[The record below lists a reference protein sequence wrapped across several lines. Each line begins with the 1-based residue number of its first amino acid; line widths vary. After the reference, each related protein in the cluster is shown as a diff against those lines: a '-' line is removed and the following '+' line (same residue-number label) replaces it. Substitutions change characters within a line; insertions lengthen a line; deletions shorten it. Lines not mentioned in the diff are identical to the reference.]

1 MGFRYTLAALGC
13 AAALAGCAEATKAVD
28 DVARRSAKAAV
39 AETLTTRFPAVPQA
53 VVTPFTDCVIDNSSG
68 SEIGQ
73 FAKAAV
79 VGTDDT
85 TVALITDVL
94 GRPAT
99 QQCATK
105 ASLAALA
112 G

>member
-1 MGFRYTLAALGC
+1 MGLRLSLATLGC
-13 AAALAGCAEATKAVD
+13 VVALAGCDEATKAVD
-28 DVARRSAKAAV
+28 DVARRSAKVAV
-39 AETLTTRFPAVPQA
+39 SEALVTRFPAVPKA

-68 SEIGQ
+68 SEIGKL
-73 FAKAAV
+73 AKAAV

-85 TVALITDVL
+85 TVALITEIL

-99 QQCATK
+99 QQCAAK

>member
-1 MGFRYTLAALGC
+1 MGLRITLTAVALV
-13 AAALAGCAEATKAVD
+13 ASLAGCEQANEAVN
-28 DVARRSAKAAV
+28 DVARQSAKAAIS
-39 AETLTTRFPAVPQA
+39 ETLVTRFPAVPKA
-53 VVTPFTDCVIDNSSG
+53 VVTPFTDCVIDNSSAG
-68 SEIGQ
+68 EIGQ

-79 VGTDDT
+79 TGSDDT
-85 TVALITDVL
+85 TVTLITEVL
-94 GRPAT
+94 ARPAT

>member
-1 MGFRYTLAALGC
+1 MRLRYTLIALGC
-13 AAALAGCAEATKAVD
+13 VAALAGCAEATKAVD

-39 AETLTTRFPAVPQA
+39 SETLTTRFPAVPKA

-85 TVALITDVL
+85 TVALITDIL
-94 GRPAT
+94 SRPAT
-99 QQCATK
+99 QQCAGK